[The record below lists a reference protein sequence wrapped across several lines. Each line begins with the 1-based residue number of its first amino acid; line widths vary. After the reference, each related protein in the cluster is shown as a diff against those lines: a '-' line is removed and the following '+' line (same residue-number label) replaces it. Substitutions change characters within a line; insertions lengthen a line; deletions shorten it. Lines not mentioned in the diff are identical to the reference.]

1 MAFDESAQACALE
14 LPYELIS
21 KIFLHCLPLHR
32 RIRPCRG
39 CVSLRLSQICGQW
52 REVALTT
59 PELWS
64 SVYLEFTARRPYD
77 GLSMLFDGVDPEP
90 DPDHTYDVLELWFT
104 RAAGYPLSVTM
115 ICNDLRVGIP
125 PRLIDL
131 VALHSAQWGRVEI
144 QVTAEDFRAFVE
156 IPGPF
161 PRLRSLA
168 IRTIAPMA
176 HRLQLPAVN
185 LLQRASNLM
194 AVNFPPTWM
203 TSGQLGVLP
212 ASLTALQNVY
222 WRTGDNLS
230 YSSFFEQLP
239 HLRQL
244 GTTADFPAMIDMQ
257 SGGAP
262 LVVLPVLQSL
272 ITDSTFLLDFIDAQ
286 ALDFLGVRSHP
297 SLAAFL
303 SRSAGQL
310 TCLSIDIASWH
321 IGGAVLTESLAE
333 VPALITLDLSFPNER
348 AGPTR
353 YAFLERADLLPRLR
367 RLVITDLLH
376 RDMSAP
382 FLAVVRARPAL
393 THAELHLRSRHAHL
407 HFSPPARD
415 ILREL
420 EALVARGTNIRITA
434 PNFAWPLYSRDEDV
448 AGILD
453 FHVFTLRSCLSTP
466 HAFSPFP

>member
-1 MAFDESAQACALE
+1 MAFDESAQVYALE

-39 CVSLRLSQICGQW
+39 CVSLRLSQICGRW

-64 SVYLEFTARRPYD
+64 SVYLEFTARKPYD

-90 DPDHTYDVLELWFT
+90 DPDHTHDVLELWFT

-115 ICNDLRVGIP
+115 ICNDLRVGLP

-131 VALHSAQWGRVEI
+131 VAAHSAQWGRVEI

-161 PRLRSLA
+161 PRLLSLA

-185 LLQRASNLM
+185 FLHRAPNLK

-203 TSGQLGVLP
+203 TSRQLGVLP
-212 ASLTALQNVY
+212 ASLMALQSMY
-222 WRTGDNLS
+222 WRTGDNSS

-244 GTTADFPAMIDMQ
+244 GTTADFPATLNMH
-257 SGGAP
+257 SG
-262 LVVLPVLQSL
+262 VLPILQSL
-272 ITDSTFLLDFIDAQ
+272 ITDSTYILEFIDAP

-297 SLAAFL
+297 SLTAFL

-321 IGGAVLTESLAE
+321 IGGAVLTESLEE
-333 VPALITLDLSFPNER
+333 VPTLTTLDLSFPDER
-348 AGPTR
+348 ASSPR

-376 RDMSAP
+376 RDMSAQ
-382 FLAVVRARPAL
+382 FLAVVRTRPAL
-393 THAELHLRSRHAHL
+393 THAELHLRPRHAHL
-407 HFSPPARD
+407 HFSPPAHD

-420 EALVARGTNIRITA
+420 EALVARGTKIRITA
-434 PNFAWPLYSRDEDV
+434 PSYAWPLYSRDDDV

-453 FHVFTLRSCLSTP
+453 FDVFALRSYQSTP
-466 HAFSPFP
+466 HSFSPFP